1 MSNRKSR
8 ALPALDLLYNLA
20 GRFDAGLGRIVAGE
34 HAGDFQD
41 VFPLR
46 EAPDLGNRAAV
57 HFFLINEVMVVGN
70 GRRLW
75 QVGNA
80 EDLALPGE
88 LADMV
93 GDLQA
98 CLATDADV
106 DFIENHGLARR
117 PFGAGR
123 LQGQGNTRYFAA
135 RGDFRQR
142 FGRFAGVC

>member
-88 LADMV
+88 LPLMPTSISSKIMV
-93 GDLQA
+93 LPVVRSGPAVFRARAIRDTSPPEA
-98 CLATDADV
+98 IFAKGCMASPVLA
-106 DFIENHGLARR
+106 EK
-117 PFGAGR
+117 
-123 LQGQGNTRYFAA
+123 
-135 RGDFRQR
+135 
-142 FGRFAGVC
+142 